1 MNLLR
6 RLSGLVTDA
15 LEPRLQTVR
24 GYGKTVGEHFRPG
37 IAAHLATA
45 FVGVG
50 ALVLAANFIVEQGV
64 LIEKTTQI
72 TRIEPAPVALPK
84 PLDADPGLP
93 GMPVPRPANPGLR
106 DPLPPGPPGPR
117 PPPG

>member
-1 MNLLR
+1 M
-6 RLSGLVTDA
+6 
-15 LEPRLQTVR
+15 
-24 GYGKTVGEHFRPG
+24 GEHCRPG

-93 GMPVPRPANPGLR
+93 
-106 DPLPPGPPGPR
+106 
-117 PPPG
+117 PPPLRLEVSTDALLSALDRFGSTVIRRAGERDGTNRGRLSAGACKLGP